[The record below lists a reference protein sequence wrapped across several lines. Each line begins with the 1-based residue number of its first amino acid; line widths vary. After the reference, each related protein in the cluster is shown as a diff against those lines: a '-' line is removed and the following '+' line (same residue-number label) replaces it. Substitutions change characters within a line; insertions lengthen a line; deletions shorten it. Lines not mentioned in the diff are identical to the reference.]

1 MEVDLMASTLAPTHP
16 QFVFVFAAV
25 RRTERTRLFPCSAPL
40 PVTSTPPVF
49 PLSVITSF
57 PLPPVCLLRR
67 WRMHN
72 AIPIKNVS
80 TRRGSDKPA
89 IAHLSIEAYHKLNR
103 ASAVSQFVG
112 GDLQLREMSGLH
124 QLYIPQIFSYLHED
138 ISFVLEELK
147 AKGLCQEFMT
157 QSGLSEFNGGE

>member
-1 MEVDLMASTLAPTHP
+1 MASTLVPTHP

-25 RRTERTRLFPCSAPL
+25 RRTERTRRVSMLRTVAGDEQAG
-40 PVTSTPPVF
+40 VF
-49 PLSVITSF
+49 PLSVITFF

-72 AIPIKNVS
+72 ATPSKNVS
-80 TRRGSDKPA
+80 ACRGNEKPA

-112 GDLQLREMSGLH
+112 SDLQQREMSGLH
-124 QLYIPQIFSYLHED
+124 QLYIPQIFSYLHDD

-147 AKGLCQEFMT
+147 AKGLCQEFMA
-157 QSGLSEFNGGE
+157 QSGVSEFNGGE